1 MDHNYYIYSCTSASV
16 AIIYINKHVA
26 SPQNGSVNFSVKA
39 IAESV
44 PYNILE
50 IQQNKEPIYNCIR
63 YLHVFLILGVIDA
76 LLMTRIHHH
85 KKKITCFYMEMG
97 SIECKC
103 C

>member
-1 MDHNYYIYSCTSASV
+1 MDYNYYIYSCASANV
-16 AIIYINKHVA
+16 ATIYINKHVA

-50 IQQNKEPIYNCIR
+50 IQHNKKPIYNCMR

-76 LLMTRIHHH
+76 LLITRIHHH
-85 KKKITCFYMEMG
+85 KKITCFYMEMG